1 MFPKDTTVKCSMTI
15 HARPML
21 MALELAVAVIIA
33 MPAWADTTATARKD
47 TAAIAGRI
55 SDALSHTEALP
66 RELLADKIEVRH
78 VPAMPSDPEVI
89 DKEEFGKQDR
99 AALKSAMK
107 DFRMDVISTLSE
119 ANAFTVILVLTGTP
133 SSGYGYSSRI
143 SLRFIVANGVV
154 TGLEATQ
161 NPAERAMLEKIE
173 EEGGYRAPRRN

>member
-1 MFPKDTTVKCSMTI
+1 MTI
-15 HARPML
+15 HVRPML
-21 MALELAVAVIIA
+21 MALELAAAVIIA
-33 MPAWADTTATARKD
+33 TPAWADSTAIARKD
-47 TAAIAGRI
+47 TAAIARRI
-55 SDALSHTEALP
+55 SDALSHTEVLP

-107 DFRMDVISTLSE
+107 DFRMDVVSTVPE
-119 ANAFTVILVLTGTP
+119 VNAFTVILVLTGTP
-133 SSGYGYSSRI
+133 SRGNGYSSRI

-173 EEGGYRAPRRN
+173 EEGGYRARPRN